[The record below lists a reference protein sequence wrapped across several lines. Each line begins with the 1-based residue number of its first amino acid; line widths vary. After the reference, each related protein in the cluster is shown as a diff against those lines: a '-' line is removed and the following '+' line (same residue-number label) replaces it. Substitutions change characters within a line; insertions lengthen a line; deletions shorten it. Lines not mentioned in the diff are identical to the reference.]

1 MSINSGLPIAVFML
15 NTPPQGSRYPAMNTK
30 SKPEEKPKRKFAPR
44 IPVNVEVL
52 PPELK
57 WKKTRRSKK
66 RKKPE

>member
-1 MSINSGLPIAVFML
+1 MAVFLL
-15 NTPPQGSRYPAMNTK
+15 NSPPQGSRYHAMNTK

-66 RKKPE
+66 RKKPEEQ

>member
-1 MSINSGLPIAVFML
+1 
-15 NTPPQGSRYPAMNTK
+15 MNTK

-66 RKKPE
+66 RKKPDE